1 MILCIGLQIVNSLIE
16 TGYQHLKKSVS
27 FANQEEESS
36 RDLIAADL
44 SGANKAHMALVLYCD
59 NFLRQR
65 EDG

>member
-1 MILCIGLQIVNSLIE
+1 MNSLIE
-16 TGYQHLKKSVS
+16 TGYQHFKKSVS
-27 FANQEEESS
+27 FAKQEEENSH
-36 RDLIAADL
+36 DLMAADF